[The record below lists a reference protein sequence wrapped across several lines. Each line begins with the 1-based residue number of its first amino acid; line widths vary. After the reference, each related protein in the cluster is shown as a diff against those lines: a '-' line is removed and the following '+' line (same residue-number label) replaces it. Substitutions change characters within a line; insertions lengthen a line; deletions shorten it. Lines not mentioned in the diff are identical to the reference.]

1 MRIRDG
7 ISDVCSSEL
16 ASSGAGGHLS
26 AGWWLAL
33 RENRQLSVE
42 STLEGGPRF
51 AAGDIGG
58 EVRVFVQ
65 HPRPLQPAQHRHHQQ
80 VTGAERAIEP
90 VGVTKATGKL
100 AQPSPDTV
108 LEAAQADRKS
118 VV

>member
-26 AGWWLAL
+26 AGWWLAR

-42 STLEGGPRF
+42 STLDGGPRF

-65 HPRPLQPAQHRHHQQ
+65 HARPVKPAQTRHHQQ
-80 VTGAERAIEP
+80 VPGAERAIEP
-90 VGVTKATGKL
+90 VGVANTPGQAVQQSGT
-100 AQPSPDTV
+100 
-108 LEAAQADRKS
+108 AASRERGRK
-118 VV
+118 